1 MYVNEEKIQLATI
14 IDDDARVNLFT
25 PQGYEKV
32 AHSNIQILQVPAV
45 RVSPGSSNTLCTSTN
60 AVKLDAHLRNG
71 PKMYEELF
79 YLMTE
84 NSPEVPADVDV
95 ILAMNSKICENL
107 SQNQLR
113 ITVLQIRPKT
123 EG

>member
-1 MYVNEEKIQLATI
+1 VYVNEQKIQLTTI
-14 IDDDARVNLFT
+14 IDDNAQVDLFT

-32 AHSNIQILQVPAV
+32 AHPNVQILQVPAV
-45 RVSPGSSNTLCTSTN
+45 RVSLDPSNTLCTSTN

-71 PKMYEELF
+71 LKMYEGSF

-95 ILAMNSKICENL
+95 ILAKNSIICEAL
-107 SQNQLR
+107 GQNQLR